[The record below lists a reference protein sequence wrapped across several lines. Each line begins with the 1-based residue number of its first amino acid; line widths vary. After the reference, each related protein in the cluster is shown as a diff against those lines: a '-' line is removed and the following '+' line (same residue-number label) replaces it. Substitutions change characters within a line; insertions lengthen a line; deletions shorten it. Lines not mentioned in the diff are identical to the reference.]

1 METYPDRFGLPL
13 RVQGELVRGG
23 ASVAACGSTPACAGR
38 TDRFLGAFLG
48 WAVYPCV
55 CKANSLCDDHSAEDP
70 GLPLRVQGG
79 PAGPPVSSVCA
90 GSTPA
95 CAGRT
100 PNCCSKKRSRS
111 VYPCVCRANPWRIRF
126 LLWDH
131 GLPLRVQ
138 GERSLSP
145 RTARGLGFTPAC
157 AGRTVKRRVYQSRTT
172 VYPCVCR
179 ANPVWVMMIIREW
192 RFHWLLGGIIV
203 LARFVPACTGLTRGG
218 SRLGIRA
225 MVYPCGC
232 RANAV
237 LHVCNLDGIGLSLGG
252 GC

>member
-1 METYPDRFGLPL
+1 MQGELTVSLERFSDGRSTPACARRTPCAMTTARRTRVYPCVCRANTPPRRAPCWTQGLPL
-13 RVQGELVRGG
+13 RVQGE
-23 ASVAACGSTPACAGR
+23 
-38 TDRFLGAFLG
+38 
-48 WAVYPCV
+48 
-55 CKANSLCDDHSAEDP
+55 
-70 GLPLRVQGG
+70 

-100 PNCCSKKRSRS
+100 GAQVEHHSDSR
-111 VYPCVCRANPWRIRF
+111 
-126 LLWDH
+126 
-131 GLPLRVQ
+131 
-138 GERSLSP
+138 
-145 RTARGLGFTPAC
+145 
-157 AGRTVKRRVYQSRTT
+157 